1 MSVDTSIPAFRGEDI
16 STFSSTLVVNPET
29 GAVRTLR
36 TERMSDFL
44 RSGEPVAIEET
55 LRFSEVRSTQ
65 VSNLHGVD

>member
-16 STFSSTLVVNPET
+16 SAFSSTLVVSPET
-29 GAVRTLR
+29 GVVRTLC

-44 RSGEPVAIEET
+44 RSGEPVTIEVT